1 MSRQPHAA
9 LPIIAA
15 MLLAALPMQPLSA
28 QDECER
34 QFAEQ
39 QHQDPQRAQDPQKHQ
54 DAKIEPEKYLR
65 YLKEARVEQIKLRLG
80 VSEERAGAIADKWAE
95 LESPIRQI
103 QLAHMEVWRKMMFIV
118 QEASPDK
125 EKSRK
130 IKPLNERY
138 MELRKEM
145 HDARLRL
152 YTELPKMGD
161 SPIQQARMLFVME
174 EMERKERDG
183 LRAVFDKRKQDPK

>member
-1 MSRQPHAA
+1 MSKHPHAVF
-9 LPIIAA
+9 P
-15 MLLAALPMQPLSA
+15 LLASLFLATGAMQPLPA
-28 QDECER
+28 QDECAK
-34 QFAEQ
+34 QSAEQ
-39 QHQDPQRAQDPQKHQ
+39 QPQEAPKAQDQQRFQ
-54 DAKIEPEKYLR
+54 DAKIEPEKYLQ

-80 VSEERAGAIADKWAE
+80 VSEERASTIADKWAE
-95 LESPIRQI
+95 LESPIRDI
-103 QLAHMEVWRKMMFIV
+103 QMGHMEVWRKMMFIV

-130 IKPLNERY
+130 IRPLTEKY

>member
-1 MSRQPHAA
+1 MNQQPRPA
-9 LPIIAA
+9 LSFLVSL
-15 MLLAALPMQPLSA
+15 LLAALPMQPALA
-28 QDECER
+28 QDECAK
-34 QFAEQ
+34 QSAEQ
-39 QHQDPQRAQDPQKHQ
+39 QPQDPQKAQDPQKPQ
-54 DAKIEPEKYLR
+54 DIKIEPEKYLK

-80 VSEERAGAIADKWAE
+80 VSEERASAIADKWAE
-95 LESPIRQI
+95 LESPIRDI
-103 QLAHMEVWRKMMFIV
+103 QMAHMEVWRKMMFIV
-118 QEASPDK
+118 QEASPDR

-130 IKPLNERY
+130 IKPLTEKY

>member
-1 MSRQPHAA
+1 MSQQPHTA
-9 LPIIAA
+9 LFIIAA

-34 QFAEQ
+34 QSVELQ
-39 QHQDPQRAQDPQKHQ
+39 DQDPQRAQDQQKHK

-80 VSEERAGAIADKWAE
+80 VSEERASAIADKWAE

-103 QLAHMEVWRKMMFIV
+103 QMAHMEVWRKMMFIV
-118 QEASPDK
+118 QEVSPDK

-145 HDARLRL
+145 HDAHLRL

-174 EMERKERDG
+174 DMERKERDG
-183 LRAVFDKRKQDPK
+183 LRAVFGKRKQEPK